1 MANKYTQKTQ
11 EALQQAQMRAS
22 AAGNPEIRPAHVLE
36 ALLKQQDGI
45 AAPVLKATGVDPETV
60 AREAG
65 ELISTYPSAQ
75 GQNMAN
81 PGINRDLQVALSTAQ
96 DLAGELGD
104 EFVSA
109 DVLLASIAK
118 GNDDAAE
125 LLTKRGATFDALKE
139 AFSSVRG
146 GKTVTSENP
155 EDQFQALAKYSTD
168 LTARAVS
175 YTHLTL
181 PTILRV

>member
-22 AAGNPEIRPAHVLE
+22 AAGNPEMRPAHVLE
-36 ALLKQQDGI
+36 ALLKQEDGI

-65 ELISTYPSAQ
+65 ELISGYPSAQ
-75 GQNMAN
+75 GRNMAN

-109 DVLLASIAK
+109 DVLLDFRVLAR
-118 GNDDAAE
+118 DDVDQRLAE
-125 LLTKRGATFDALKE
+125 TENRLGAISHNFQNLTFRCRVCRPSLLEERPW
-139 AFSSVRG
+139 S
-146 GKTVTSENP
+146 
-155 EDQFQALAKYSTD
+155 QA
-168 LTARAVS
+168 
-175 YTHLTL
+175 
-181 PTILRV
+181 

>member
-22 AAGNPEIRPAHVLE
+22 AVGNPEMRPAHVLE

-75 GQNMAN
+75 GQNMAKWHSSSGSSAACCLSS
-81 PGINRDLQVALSTAQ
+81 PG
-96 DLAGELGD
+96 
-104 EFVSA
+104 
-109 DVLLASIAK
+109 
-118 GNDDAAE
+118 
-125 LLTKRGATFDALKE
+125 
-139 AFSSVRG
+139 VR
-146 GKTVTSENP
+146 TTW
-155 EDQFQALAKYSTD
+155 TD
-168 LTARAVS
+168 LPSTPSPARRR
-175 YTHLTL
+175 TT
-181 PTILRV
+181 